1 MDNNTKSVLTDLIGL
16 FFLLCCIVGCV
27 TCNYF
32 DNNSDKPC
40 KSKIEQI
47 KSE

>member
-1 MDNNTKSVLTDLIGL
+1 MDDNTKSVLSDLII
-16 FFLLCCIVGCV
+16 LLIFICCIAGCV

-47 KSE
+47 K

>member
-1 MDNNTKSVLTDLIGL
+1 MDDNTKNVLTNLIEL
-16 FFLLCCIVGCV
+16 FFLLCCIAGCV

-32 DNNSDKPC
+32 DNNCDKSC
-40 KSKIEQI
+40 RSKTEQV